1 MKHCPECKA
10 EFDAAA
16 SRCPRDGRELEAR
29 ADPKGG
35 PATTLAG
42 LLRTGAPL
50 GIPRA
55 VAIVSSLCRAL
66 ADLDERGEARGLL
79 DPRAVVL
86 TRARAGGEVV
96 ERVSLANPG
105 AEEQPDVLERVA
117 PYLAPEAAR
126 QQASDALSLV
136 YSVGAVAYELLAGR
150 PVFTAASPA
159 AIAVEQILEEP
170 ARLRD
175 LRPEIPGILGDV
187 VHRALAKE
195 RTARQASLRDLQEE
209 LEGANLQPARSI
221 VPGASE
227 GMVGGPVMASAP
239 AAPAAP
245 PPAAPAP
252 YVAAPAA
259 AGRAPEPSEPP
270 RRKKSS
276 APAAPRTGWLG
287 ISALVA
293 AVVLVGLCLV
303 VAVVVLTP
311 AASGAP
317 GPAGGGATALLLV
330 LLGLVAI
337 GVAALAVAIGV
348 RRRARRLR
356 ARENAPAVQAPAETI
371 PVSRGVREKVSSPAP
386 PVAAPTTP
394 EAVFRDV
401 PTAELRNG
409 MERARQCLTCKTL
422 YPSSAAFCPSD
433 GTPLV
438 DTSGSTPARVETP
451 PAKQCPYCGIVYTA
465 GEAWCRVDGASL
477 VAVPGGAARPPEP
490 EVSPFLIGQYQ
501 CFARVGAGGMGMVYK
516 ARHVLLDRVSA
527 VKVLLPQAALQPDA
541 VQLFRR
547 EARLAS
553 SINHP
558 NSVII
563 YDYGETGP
571 SLFYLAMEYI
581 NGRTLA
587 DALRS
592 GPLGLERTL
601 CITRQMSEVLD
612 VAHSLG
618 IVHRDLKPQNV
629 MIYDGAG
636 GREAVKVLDF
646 GIARSVRMAD
656 EYRTEAEVIRGTPAY
671 MAPEQASGDELDE
684 RADVFSLGL
693 IVYEMLSGRPAFPIT
708 DVPAR
713 RAVIERAT
721 LSSPPPP
728 LASVRPELRIPAGVD
743 AAVRH
748 ALEPDRDRR
757 TPSTLQLYR
766 ELEAAV

>member
-1 MKHCPECKA
+1 
-10 EFDAAA
+10 
-16 SRCPRDGRELEAR
+16 
-29 ADPKGG
+29 
-35 PATTLAG
+35 
-42 LLRTGAPL
+42 
-50 GIPRA
+50 
-55 VAIVSSLCRAL
+55 
-66 ADLDERGEARGLL
+66 
-79 DPRAVVL
+79 
-86 TRARAGGEVV
+86 V
-96 ERVSLANPG
+96 ERVLLADPG
-105 AEEQPDVLERVA
+105 AQEHPEVLERVA
-117 PYLAPEAAR
+117 PYLSPEAAR

-150 PVFTAASPA
+150 PVFAAASPA
-159 AIAVEQILEEP
+159 AVAVEQILEQP

-175 LRPEIPGILGDV
+175 LRPEIPGILGEV

-195 RTARQASLRDLQEE
+195 RTGRQASLRELQDE
-209 LEGANLQPARSI
+209 LEGVNLQPARSI
-221 VPGASE
+221 VLGSSE
-227 GMVGGPVMASAP
+227 GMVGGPVTASVP
-239 AAPAAP
+239 TAPAAP

-252 YVAAPAA
+252 YVAAPAP
-259 AGRAPEPSEPP
+259 AGRAPGPSEPL
-270 RRKKSS
+270 RRIDS
-276 APAAPRTGWLG
+276 APAAPRSFGLG
-287 ISALVA
+287 IAALVA
-293 AVVLVGLCLV
+293 AVVLVGLGLAFAVLV
-303 VAVVVLTP
+303 VLLPPP
-311 AASGAP
+311 AASGTP
-317 GPAGGGATALLLV
+317 GPPGGGSLALPLA
-330 LLGLVAI
+330 LLGLVVA
-337 GVAALAVAIGV
+337 GVAVLAVAIGV

-356 ARENAPAVQAPAETI
+356 ARESAPAVQAPAETI
-371 PVSRGVREKVSSPAP
+371 PVSPGVREKVSSPPP
-386 PVAAPTTP
+386 PVTAPTTP
-394 EAVFRDV
+394 EAVFREL
-401 PTAELRNG
+401 PTVELRNG
-409 MERARQCLTCKTL
+409 LEKARQCLTCKTL

-438 DTSGSTPARVETP
+438 DTSGSVPRARVES
-451 PAKQCPYCGIVYTA
+451 PAAKHCPYCGVIYAA
-465 GEAWCRVDGASL
+465 GESWCRVDGASL
-477 VAVPGGAARPPEP
+477 VAVPGGAARSPEP

-601 CITRQMSEVLD
+601 RITRQMSEVLD
-612 VAHSLG
+612 VAHNLG

-629 MIYDGAG
+629 MVHDGAG
-636 GREAVKVLDF
+636 GRETVKVLDF

-693 IVYEMLSGRPAFPIT
+693 IVYEMLSGGPAFPIT

-748 ALEPDRDRR
+748 ALEPDRGRR
-757 TPSTLQLYR
+757 TPSTLQFYR